1 MAHAHALW
9 QQAQTLAPKLAL
21 ALLIFAIFVL
31 LGRAVRFMVGRIA
44 RARRD
49 SGAAQA
55 LNLAASA
62 ADVALLFAGMI
73 TALGT
78 IGIDVSALVAALGL
92 TGFALGF
99 ALRDALSSL
108 LAGCLILVYH
118 PFRPGEKISVAGSE
132 GTVVEINLRYTTLES
147 EGKRIL
153 VPNSVLY
160 TNTIAIVQN

>member
-1 MAHAHALW
+1 
-9 QQAQTLAPKLAL
+9 
-21 ALLIFAIFVL
+21 
-31 LGRAVRFMVGRIA
+31 MVGRIA

-49 SGAAQA
+49 SGAAQV
-55 LNLAASA
+55 LSLAASA
-62 ADVALLFAGMI
+62 ADVALLFFGII

-78 IGIDVSALVAALGL
+78 IGIDISALVAALGL

-147 EGKRIL
+147 EGKRVL

-160 TNTIAIVQN
+160 TNTIAIVQK